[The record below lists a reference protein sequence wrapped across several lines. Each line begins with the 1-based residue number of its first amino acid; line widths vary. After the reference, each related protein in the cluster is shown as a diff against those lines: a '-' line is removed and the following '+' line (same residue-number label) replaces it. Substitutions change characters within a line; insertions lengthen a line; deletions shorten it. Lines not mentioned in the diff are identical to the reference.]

1 MGDTEE
7 PGVAPEEEGFE
18 LAAFSERVLAFT
30 VDAGLFIA
38 GYYLSFRLAFPRY
51 PLALH
56 PAMAYWHFLWVA
68 LFVIYQAFF
77 SSEGRASL
85 GKKLLGLRVLRDG
98 EGLSLGQAVLRS
110 ALYPVSAIL
119 GLGFLWALFSRER
132 QCWHDMAVGSVVIR
146 ERPFQGGRS
155 LLIRAGACLC
165 LLLLAAVGM
174 WTFVWGPRYHR
185 IMMVAYAKV
194 GLREMAQLQQIYHL
208 EKSRYADDIFTLA
221 EASANPN
228 GFLSGM
234 ANLMD
239 VRSLAFQN
247 TAQGFSIAAR
257 ALDVQH
263 TVVRISGD
271 AKTVRE

>member
-1 MGDTEE
+1 MEDTEE
-7 PGVAPEEEGFE
+7 KVGTPEEDGVE
-18 LAAFSERVLAFT
+18 LAAVSERVLAFSL
-30 VDAGLFIA
+30 DAGLFIA

-56 PAMAYWHFLWVA
+56 PAMAYWHFLWAA

-85 GKKLLGLRVLRDG
+85 GKKLLGLRVLQDG
-98 EGLSLGQAVLRS
+98 EGLSLGRAVIRS

-132 QCWHDMAVGSVVIR
+132 QCWHDMAVGSVVVR

-155 LLIRAGACLC
+155 LLVRAGACLC
-165 LLLLAAVGM
+165 LLVLAGVGM
-174 WTFVWGPRYHR
+174 WAWVWGPRYHR

-194 GLREMAQLQQIYHL
+194 GLREMAQLQQLHHL
-208 EKSRYADDIFTLA
+208 EKARYADDIFTLA
-221 EASANPN
+221 EASVNPN
-228 GFLSGM
+228 SFLAGM
-234 ANLMD
+234 GDLMD
-239 VRSLAFQN
+239 VGSLVFAN
-247 TAQGFSIAAR
+247 TKDGFTMVAR
-257 ALDVQH
+257 ALDDQH

-271 AKTVRE
+271 EKTVRE

>member
-7 PGVAPEEEGFE
+7 TGAAPAEGGVE
-18 LAAFSERVLAFT
+18 LAAFSERVLAFSL
-30 VDAGLFIA
+30 DAGLFVA

-51 PLALH
+51 PLVLH

-85 GKKLLGLRVLRDG
+85 GKALLGLRVLQDG
-98 EGLSLGQAVLRS
+98 ESLSLRHAVLRS

-132 QCWHDMAVGSVVIR
+132 QCWHDMVVGSVVVR
-146 ERPFQGGRS
+146 ERPFRGGRS
-155 LLIRAGACLC
+155 LLIRAGAGFC
-165 LLLLAAVGM
+165 LLLLAGLGM
-174 WTFVWGPRYHR
+174 WAFVWGPRYHR

-194 GLREMAQLQQIYHL
+194 GLKEMAQLQQLHRL
-208 EKSRYADDIFTLA
+208 EKARYADDLFGLA
-221 EASANPN
+221 EASVDPN
-228 GFLSGM
+228 GFLAGAGNLLDVKSLVF
-234 ANLMD
+234 AN
-239 VRSLAFQN
+239 
-247 TAQGFSIAAR
+247 TEQGFTIVAR
-257 ALDVQH
+257 ALDDQR

-271 AKTVRE
+271 EKTVRE